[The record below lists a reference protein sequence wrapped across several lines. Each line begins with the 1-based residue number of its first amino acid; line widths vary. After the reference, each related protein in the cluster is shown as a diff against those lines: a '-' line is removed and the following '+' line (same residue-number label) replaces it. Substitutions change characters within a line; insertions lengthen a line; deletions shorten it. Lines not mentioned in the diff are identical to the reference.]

1 MKTQQTV
8 NLNFDLTNVD
18 EVRMYLEYLEMH
30 TEAQYHI
37 HAHLPDRKKVVIK
50 AIFPEEEIS

>member
-8 NLNFDLTNVD
+8 NLNFDLTDVE

-30 TEAQYHI
+30 TDAQYHI
-37 HAHLPDRKKVVIK
+37 HVHSPDRRKVIIQ
-50 AIFPEEEIS
+50 ASFPEEDIS